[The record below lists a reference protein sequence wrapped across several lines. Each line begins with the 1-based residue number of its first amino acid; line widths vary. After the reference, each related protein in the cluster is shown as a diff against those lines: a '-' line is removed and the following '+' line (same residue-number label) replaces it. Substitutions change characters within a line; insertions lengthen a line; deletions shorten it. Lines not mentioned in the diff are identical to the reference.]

1 MEVLRK
7 QEALHEHKDDY
18 LERSAEAWLALS
30 PEQRERT
37 DIYTS
42 GRLSRATLN
51 RLVQDGLRAEGS

>member
-7 QEALHEHKDDY
+7 QGRFMSIETIISRGCA
-18 LERSAEAWLALS
+18 AWLALS

-51 RLVQDGLRAEGS
+51 RLVQDGLRAEGG